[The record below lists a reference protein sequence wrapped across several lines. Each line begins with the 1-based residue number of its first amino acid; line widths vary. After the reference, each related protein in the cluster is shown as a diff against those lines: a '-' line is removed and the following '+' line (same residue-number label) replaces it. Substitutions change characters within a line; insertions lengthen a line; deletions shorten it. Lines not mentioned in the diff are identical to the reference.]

1 MNLTSRE
8 SCVVLEKQEI
18 SINTSVESV
27 DIFEGILTMKQS

>member
-8 SCVVLEKQEI
+8 SYVVLEKQEI